1 MKSSLYPMKSIG
13 LSDLGTDLV
22 RFIALRAMLVS
33 DRSYGAERHRMRSSV
48 PTEHPDTS
56 IACSIAKGCEH
67 TDPTPSQGL
76 KDHLDTSIAC
86 SIAKGC
92 EHTDPTPSQG
102 LKDHLD
108 ISLARSI
115 AKGCEYT
122 DPTPSLGL
130 KDHLDISLA
139 RSIAKGSE
147 STNPTP
153 SLGLKDHP
161 DTSIARQGYEQ
172 IHPGFLGL
180 KDRWIFSLVGAS
192 ASNPA

>member
-22 RFIALRAMLVS
+22 RLIALRAMLVS

-56 IACSIAKGCEH
+56 IDCSIAKGCEY
-67 TDPTPSQGL
+67 TNPTPSQGL
-76 KDHLDTSIAC
+76 KDHL
-86 SIAKGC
+86 
-92 EHTDPTPSQG
+92 
-102 LKDHLD
+102 
-108 ISLARSI
+108 
-115 AKGCEYT
+115 
-122 DPTPSLGL
+122 
-130 KDHLDISLA
+130 
-139 RSIAKGSE
+139 
-147 STNPTP
+147 
-153 SLGLKDHP
+153 

-192 ASNPA
+192 SNPA

>member
-22 RFIALRAMLVS
+22 RLIALRAMLVS

-56 IACSIAKGCEH
+56 IDC
-67 TDPTPSQGL
+67 
-76 KDHLDTSIAC
+76 
-86 SIAKGC
+86 
-92 EHTDPTPSQG
+92 
-102 LKDHLD
+102 
-108 ISLARSI
+108 SI

-122 DPTPSLGL
+122 NPTPSLGL
-130 KDHLDISLA
+130 KDHLDT
-139 RSIAKGSE
+139 SIARQGYDHRD
-147 STNPTP
+147 PTF
-153 SLGLKDHP
+153 LGLKDRRIIRIASRTAPLTSADLSGLFMMALPPHSP
-161 DTSIARQGYEQ
+161 ALRFVLCWYRFGLSVLNCRMSQLALKECFDTSIARKGYEQ

-192 ASNPA
+192 SNPA